1 MTKSCSAIGCT
12 KRQGG
17 QPRHGTVLSFHK
29 FPHEDPKLLRK
40 WMAAVRR
47 RGDHGRPWKPSLTA
61 MLCSDHFSED
71 DFRPSHKRRVLRE
84 GTIPSWFVFPGK
96 SGQAERRSPLKRAG
110 ASLSS
115 PKAKRVRRVLLRNT
129 DMSGLSG
136 PSESQQQQAASEEV
150 PEEVQLLTVSEE
162 PVQFTVVE
170 ELPQPTVSEEVE
182 QSTASKEPQQPTV
195 QELQPTLLDHS
206 YSSSAAERHIH
217 SPMKKMVAKV
227 RQLNYEKKKLR
238 QKLKRRDRR
247 LKCLKSTLDALKES
261 QVMDANLLDSIR
273 ARFENPIVS
282 ELFANEVVNGGRK
295 KRGGRRYS
303 EEIKKLCLTL
313 HYYSPRAYKFLA
325 KNFSLPGVTS
335 LQEWT
340 RSVGCEVGVLDEVL
354 QTLASQVASKKIDP
368 NCCLMVDE
376 MAIRKAKVY
385 SQPKDKFVGHVD
397 LGAGDVE
404 DSRLATN
411 AMVFMAVGLK
421 GVWRH
426 PVAYFLTDHLTGET
440 QAELTKTVLRA
451 LNSAGLK
458 ARTLVADGLQANMTM
473 FAHLGV
479 QNMQPGQLQLPIR
492 NNFFLHPATG
502 EKVHILL
509 DVVHMLKLL
518 RNLFGEQKM
527 LLLDGEEISWKY
539 VQALYALQQR
549 EGIRAANKLS
559 RLHIEYKKN
568 KMKVKLAAQ
577 LFSSSVGNALLYMAE
592 SGHHQFVGAEAT
604 ARFILMIDQAFDY
617 LNGSSIYGKGFK
629 APVTANNLPLRRQF
643 LAEFSSTLFRLQ
655 TASGEPVLKTRRST
669 PVLGL
674 CLAAQSVLDVSE
686 ALLEQEGFA
695 YVLPYKMS
703 QDHVELLFSRIRRMG
718 GFNNNPNAVQLQH
731 ALRRLALHNFISPSA
746 TGNSTAPADE
756 DNGND
761 DEVGLLQIRRPQ
773 RQRSALGAG
782 DPMPAVVQHV
792 LMTPGNRSAFVD
804 DSVGYIAGYVCR
816 KLIEGSVVKCGECIG
831 ALLSNEEDPPSREVM
846 RLVEIRDNG
855 GLLVPS
861 ASTYAIIASSER
873 HLTALRRC
881 GEMGQENLSLR
892 IQCSVLAQFMT
903 ERSHELFPGV
913 QEHMFEPRAGG
924 CHAVSLLKQVVAR
937 YLRVRLHA
945 YGHYI
950 TLSGMA
956 SAHVRHHLH
965 KQVLFA
971 RQ

>member
-539 VQALYALQQR
+539 VQA
-549 EGIRAANKLS
+549 
-559 RLHIEYKKN
+559 
-568 KMKVKLAAQ
+568 
-577 LFSSSVGNALLYMAE
+577 
-592 SGHHQFVGAEAT
+592 
-604 ARFILMIDQAFDY
+604 FDY

>member
-115 PKAKRVRRVLLRNT
+115 PKAKRVRRVLLRNP

-136 PSESQQQQAASEEV
+136 PSESQQQQAAPEEV

-170 ELPQPTVSEEVE
+170 ELPQSTVSEEVE
-182 QSTASKEPQQPTV
+182 QSTASEELQQPTV

-539 VQALYALQQR
+539 VQ
-549 EGIRAANKLS
+549 
-559 RLHIEYKKN
+559 
-568 KMKVKLAAQ
+568 
-577 LFSSSVGNALLYMAE
+577 
-592 SGHHQFVGAEAT
+592 
-604 ARFILMIDQAFDY
+604 
-617 LNGSSIYGKGFK
+617 
-629 APVTANNLPLRRQF
+629 F

-674 CLAAQSVLDVSE
+674 CLAA
-686 ALLEQEGFA
+686 
-695 YVLPYKMS
+695 
-703 QDHVELLFSRIRRMG
+703 H
-718 GFNNNPNAVQLQH
+718 
-731 ALRRLALHNFISPSA
+731 
-746 TGNSTAPADE
+746 TAPADE